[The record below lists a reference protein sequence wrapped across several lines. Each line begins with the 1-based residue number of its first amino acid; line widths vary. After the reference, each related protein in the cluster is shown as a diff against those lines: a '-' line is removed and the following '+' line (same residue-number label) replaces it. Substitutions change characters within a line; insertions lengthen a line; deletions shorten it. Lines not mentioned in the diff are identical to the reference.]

1 MAPRGRRARTPA
13 TVTTETRDTHTG
25 AQLLSPSIPLQRDPG
40 LHPSFMYSLCFDV
53 VVQLNSTS
61 LRLNLHLTTVYFS
74 YQMEIITASTRF
86 VVVFVLSPHRSFQL
100 ITAHRVRTVCAPY
113 GCGATFSL
121 CLIINLELDKAA
133 CNTNVSIHKI
143 SAVQSWHRVTRP
155 RLLK

>member
-1 MAPRGRRARTPA
+1 MK
-13 TVTTETRDTHTG
+13 
-25 AQLLSPSIPLQRDPG
+25 
-40 LHPSFMYSLCFDV
+40 
-53 VVQLNSTS
+53 
-61 LRLNLHLTTVYFS
+61 
-74 YQMEIITASTRF
+74 EIITSARF

-100 ITAHRVRTVCAPY
+100 ITVHRVRTVCAPY